1 MYNSMVCAAISH
13 AADIACL
20 MQQASTLA
28 MLNAM
33 RTCAGAFSAGVLL
46 AETNYRT
53 QVRPLLPIIHK
64 QLKPLP

>member
-1 MYNSMVCAAISH
+1 MVCAAISH
-13 AADIACL
+13 PADTVLPAPHAASSYTCL
-20 MQQASTLA
+20 A
-28 MLNAM
+28 LNGM

-53 QVRPLLPIIHK
+53 QVRPLPPVMKK